1 MPEQSP
7 SNETSAIEF
16 REHKDGVCEIYA
28 NFVHLCWGP
37 NDVYLR
43 LCHLV
48 PATHTSLDGF
58 VVEVRAGVNMA
69 WAEAKL
75 LRGLLTDAI
84 ELYEA
89 ANGELKWP
97 KLATQNTQGSQ
108 EERDKQLLTNVLPG
122 SGKAN

>member
-7 SNETSAIEF
+7 QNDATTIEF

-28 NFVHLCWGP
+28 NFVDLGWGR

-48 PATHTSLDGF
+48 LATQAPPDRF
-58 VVEVRAGVNMA
+58 VVEVRAAVNMA
-69 WAEAKL
+69 WPQAKF
-75 LRGLLTDAI
+75 LRDMLTDAI
-84 ELYEA
+84 ERYEI

-97 KLATQNTQGSQ
+97 ELATQNLQEAR
-108 EERDKQLLTNVLPG
+108 EERGKQLLTSVSSG